1 VCSLRLPASWPH
13 ELVAA
18 IVGVI
23 VIEEVVADTNEM
35 SSKKSALAQLPSSSS
50 ELVLEVVSVVTSTS
64 VIAYA

>member
-1 VCSLRLPASWPH
+1 VVIYRSWCVNTVCSLRLPASWPH

-35 SSKKSALAQLPSSSS
+35 M
-50 ELVLEVVSVVTSTS
+50 
-64 VIAYA
+64 